1 MTFQDV
7 ETARKTYKDKVR
19 RGLLISVAVLA
30 ISFTFF
36 FALGPI
42 MGMLFLVLAVSTP
55 VFTIAVTNQDRIA
68 YRKAYKGYFVEQNLK
83 KIFTHVI
90 YDHEKGFSPAV
101 IRESGMMRLADM
113 FYSNDLTI
121 AKYGKI
127 PFAQA
132 DVAITRVYTD
142 NKGNTH
148 EYPVFKGR
156 YMIFEFPKKF
166 DYRLEVV
173 GKKFKLYQV
182 PKRAKNHE
190 MERIETESTDFN
202 HNFRVYGDDGFE
214 SFYLLAPDVIAKIED
229 IAKRYNYKLLLG
241 FYNNKLIVALDDG
254 KDAFEP
260 PKFTKPINEK
270 QEMAKVRD
278 DIKVITD
285 FVDVISPHSMV

>member
-19 RGLLISVAVLA
+19 RGLLISAAVLA
-30 ISFTFF
+30 ISFSFMF
-36 FALGPI
+36 MLGPI
-42 MGMLFLVLAVSTP
+42 MGILFMILAVSTP

-68 YRKAYKGYFVEQNLK
+68 YRKVYKGYFVEQNLK

-90 YDHEKGFSPAV
+90 YDHEKGFSPDV

-142 NKGNTH
+142 NKGDTH

-166 DYRLEVV
+166 DYRLEVI
-173 GKKFKLYQV
+173 GKRFKLYQI
-182 PKRAKNHE
+182 PGKAKDHK
-190 MERIETESTDFN
+190 MEKLETESTDFN
-202 HNFRVYGDDGFE
+202 HNFKIYGDDGFE
-214 SFYLLAPDVIAKIED
+214 SFYLLSPDVIAKIED
-229 IAKRYNYKLLLG
+229 IATRYDYKLLLG
-241 FYNNKLIVALDDG
+241 FYDHKLIVALDDG

-260 PKFTKPINEK
+260 PKITQPLDEK
-270 QEMAKVRD
+270 QEMKKVAG

-285 FVDVISPHSMV
+285 FVDVISSH

>member
-1 MTFQDV
+1 MTFTDV
-7 ETARKTYKDKVR
+7 ETARKTYQTKFNK
-19 RGLLISVAVLA
+19 GLLISGIILA
-30 ISFTFF
+30 IAFSFLFL
-36 FALGPI
+36 LGPI
-42 MGMLFLVLAVSTP
+42 LGMLFLVLAISAP

-173 GKKFKLYQV
+173 GKKFKLYQI
-182 PKRAKNHE
+182 PGKAKNHK
-190 MERIETESTDFN
+190 MEKLETESTDFN
-202 HNFRVYGDDGFE
+202 RNFRIYGDDGFE

-229 IAKRYNYKLLLG
+229 IATRYDYKLLLG
-241 FYNNKLIVALDDG
+241 FYDNKLVVALDDG

-260 PKFTKPINEK
+260 PKITGPLDEK
-270 QEMAKVRD
+270 QEMKKVAE

-285 FVDVISPHSMV
+285 FVDVISSH

>member
-1 MTFQDV
+1 MTFTDV

-19 RGLLISVAVLA
+19 RGLLISVVVLA

-68 YRKAYKGYFVEQNLK
+68 YRKAYKGYFVEQNLQ
-83 KIFTHVI
+83 KIFTHVS
-90 YDHEKGFSPAV
+90 YSHEQGFSPDV
-101 IRESGMMRLADM
+101 IKESGMMHLADR
-113 FYSNDLTI
+113 FYSNDTVI
-121 AKYGKI
+121 AKYQNI

-132 DVAITRVYTD
+132 DVTLTRVYTD
-142 NKGNTH
+142 DKGNTH
-148 EYPVFKGR
+148 EYNVFKGR

-166 DYRLEVV
+166 DYRLEVI
-173 GKKFKLYQV
+173 GKKFKLSKV
-182 PKRAKNHE
+182 PGKLKNRKMTE
-190 MERIETESTDFN
+190 IETESPDFN
-202 HNFRVYGDDGFE
+202 RNFRVYGDDGFE

-229 IAKRYNYKLLLG
+229 IAVRYNYKLLLG
-241 FYNNKLIVALDDG
+241 FYDHKLVVALDDG

-260 PKFTKPINEK
+260 PKFSHPLDEK
-270 QEMAKVRD
+270 TEMKKVAE

-285 FVDVISPHSMV
+285 FVDVISSH